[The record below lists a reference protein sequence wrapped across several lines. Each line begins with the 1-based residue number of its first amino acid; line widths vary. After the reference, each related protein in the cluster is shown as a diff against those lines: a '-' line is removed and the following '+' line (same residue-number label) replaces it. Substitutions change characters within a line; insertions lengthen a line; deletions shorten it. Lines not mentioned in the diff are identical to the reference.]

1 MHLIRLSAVN
11 DLDDPAD
18 ATPVGYLGSTPG
30 HVVTQ
35 DEATARK
42 FAGPADAYDFLES
55 HPIPDG
61 SLLMPSVVP
70 YSGRDEA
77 TIRVLH
83 D

>member
-11 DLDDPAD
+11 DLDNPTD

-55 HPIPDG
+55 HPIPEG

-70 YSGRDEA
+70 FSGPAAPPARC
-77 TIRVLH
+77 LH